1 MQSLRG
7 RPKDAHTPFS
17 QGACTQGWC
26 RESTDAL
33 KETARE
39 KREGQVD
46 EKRKL
51 SPGRISAAGASLPA
65 PHQGKAMLDCKFLFL
80 ICV

>member
-17 QGACTQGWC
+17 QEACTQGWC
-26 RESTDAL
+26 RENTDAL

-39 KREGQVD
+39 KTESQVD
-46 EKRKL
+46 EKRRL
-51 SPGRISAAGASLPA
+51 SLGGSVMQEQACLLHTRARP
-65 PHQGKAMLDCKFLFL
+65 C
-80 ICV
+80 